1 MFRGLKA
8 ILRHTDDPTSRSREW
23 RCRPTL
29 SGSASFLEDRVLLSG
44 AGAKAH
50 AAEVAHP
57 AAQNLANT
65 HAGQVVT
72 GLYESILGTN
82 PTSAQLTSWVHK
94 LRSGVSSK
102 VLRKDLL
109 ATARSEQLQA
119 SAAGV
124 VAIDVSSDTTTS
136 TLSIMGSSSTTTGSS
151 TAATSATTNNSL
163 PPVSDSAIFIG
174 HNVQPILNLGTFRA
188 GFVVGSSSGSAT
200 GGTTTTGST
209 SLTSGLSSLSTS
221 TSGLTTSG
229 SSSLQSLL
237 SSLSTSTSGLT
248 TSGSTPLQS
257 LLSTGTVPTPG
268 LTTTTGTISSS
279 LGQLGLSQLGLSQS
293 SLSQLSVT
301 PALSVSSTA
310 PDAPTTGLTIAP
322 STGLTIA
329 PTTGLTIAP
338 TTGLTIAPTTGLTVA
353 PSSNLI

>member
-8 ILRHTDDPTSRSREW
+8 ILRHTDDPTSRRRER

-29 SGSASFLEDRVLLSG
+29 SGSASGLEDRMLLSG

-72 GLYESILGTN
+72 GLYESILGTD

-136 TLSIMGSSSTTTGSS
+136 TPSTMGSSSTTTGSS
-151 TAATSATTNNSL
+151 TAATSATTNNAL
-163 PPVSDSAIFIG
+163 PSVSDSAIFIG
-174 HNVQPILNLGTFRA
+174 HNVLPILNLGTFRA

-209 SLTSGLSSLSTS
+209 SLKSGLSSLSTS
-221 TSGLTTSG
+221 TSSMTTSG

-237 SSLSTSTSGLT
+237 SSLSTSGLT
-248 TSGSTPLQS
+248 ASGSTPLQS
-257 LLSTGTVPTPG
+257 LLSSGTVPTPG

-338 TTGLTIAPTTGLTVA
+338 TTGLTVA
-353 PSSNLI
+353 PSNNLI